1 MAKKIVE
8 SVELQQLD
16 AVPGKR
22 KVVTAPALEVVRD
35 VKVRLTA
42 VLGEVS
48 LTVGE
53 LFEMAENSVV
63 SLNTLVDEDIELVLG
78 DRVIARG
85 ALVIADDHFGI
96 QISEIMKKE

>member
-1 MAKKIVE
+1 VAKKVVE

-85 ALVIADDHFGI
+85 ALVIADDYFGI

>member
-1 MAKKIVE
+1 MAKKVVE

>member
-1 MAKKIVE
+1 VAKKVVE

-63 SLNTLVDEDIELVLG
+63 ALNTLVDEDIELVLG

>member
-1 MAKKIVE
+1 MAKKVVE

-63 SLNTLVDEDIELVLG
+63 ALNTLVDEDIELVLG

>member
-1 MAKKIVE
+1 MAKKVVE

-16 AVPGKR
+16 AAPGKR

-63 SLNTLVDEDIELVLG
+63 ALNTLVDEDIELVLG